1 MGPLPAAQT
10 LTNISKSDQKAKE
23 RCLNLSSKK
32 LNQFESISPVC
43 LSCHGLFMK
52 VSGGFACEHIKIVDT
67 VKCNVHFCPFRSVV
81 QSSDG
86 RSIYIYI
93 YATPPPRDLP
103 FQNVLVP
110 PQGDMTTRFS
120 LLHNYMPPRTCTL
133 NLVGLTCIEVTSLV
147 AERSV
152 VIQDC
157 FLEYSSSCYIVS
169 IEVF

>member
-86 RSIYIYI
+86 RSMYIYI
-93 YATPPPRDLP
+93 YATPPPPGPTFSECSSTSPRGHDDPLLTPTQLYAPQDLYFKSRWP
-103 FQNVLVP
+103 Y
-110 PQGDMTTRFS
+110 
-120 LLHNYMPPRTCTL
+120 LH
-133 NLVGLTCIEVTSLV
+133 
-147 AERSV
+147 
-152 VIQDC
+152 
-157 FLEYSSSCYIVS
+157 
-169 IEVF
+169 